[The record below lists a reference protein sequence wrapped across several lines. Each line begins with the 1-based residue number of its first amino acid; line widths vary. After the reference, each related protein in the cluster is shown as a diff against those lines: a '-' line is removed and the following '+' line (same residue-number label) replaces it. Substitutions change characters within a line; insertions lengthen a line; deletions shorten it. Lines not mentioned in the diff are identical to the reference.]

1 MSGAA
6 VRPDTMTPK
15 ERVLG
20 CLQGTKIDRLPSA
33 PLVLNHCSR
42 VTGVTVSQFNSNAEV
57 MGKAQVAAWK
67 RYGYDIPLMFTT
79 TSTVAEAMGTELFFP
94 EDDAPWVEHPIV
106 EDSANIGKVKVA
118 DPWKDGRL
126 PVYLNAAK
134 HVLAEIGDQVFVG
147 CIFAAPFTTSAHLRG
162 TETLIRETYKNPG
175 LVNELLELSTRSA
188 LAIIDALA
196 EIGVVPVI
204 VEPVAS
210 ASLISPRQFEK
221 FAMPHLTAIINRAH
235 EKGIPICLHICG
247 KTTPIIELMAATG
260 AEILSIDQIDM
271 ALAKK
276 LAGNKACL
284 LGNVKPAE
292 TMLKGTPDSVMAEV
306 KEIIE
311 AAGDSPRG
319 LIVSTGCETPFNAPP
334 ENIHAVMTA
343 TRMYGQ
349 C

>member
-1 MSGAA
+1 MNAA
-6 VRPDTMTPK
+6 VMQDTMTPK

-42 VTGVTVSQFNSNAEV
+42 VTGVPVSKFNSDAEV

-79 TSTVAEAMGTELFFP
+79 TSSVAEAMGTQLFFP
-94 EDDAPWVEHPIV
+94 EDDAPWVEHPIA
-106 EDSANIGKVKVA
+106 ENPANVDKIKVA

-134 HVLAEIGDQVFVG
+134 HVVSEIGEQVFVG
-147 CIFAAPFTTSAHLRG
+147 CIYAAPFTTASHLRG
-162 TETLIRETYKNPG
+162 TEPFIRETYKNPG
-175 LVNELLELSTRSA
+175 LVNELLELSKLSA
-188 LAIIDALA
+188 LNMIDALA

-204 VEPVAS
+204 VDPVAS
-210 ASLISPRQFEK
+210 SSLISPKQFEK
-221 FAMPHLTAIINRAH
+221 FAMPHINEIVARAH
-235 EKGIPICLHICG
+235 AKGLPICLHICG
-247 KTTPIIELMAATG
+247 ISQPIIELMAETG
-260 AEILSIDQIDM
+260 ADILSIDRIDM
-271 ALAKK
+271 KVAKNLVGHK
-276 LAGNKACL
+276 TCL

-292 TMLKGTPDSVMAEV
+292 SMLKGTPESIMAEV

-319 LIVSTGCETPFNAPP
+319 FIVSTGCETPFNAPP
-334 ENIHAVMTA
+334 ENIDAVMTG
-343 TRMYGQ
+343 TRLYGQ
-349 C
+349 R

>member
-1 MSGAA
+1 MSET
-6 VRPDTMTPK
+6 VRQDTMTPK

-33 PLVLNHCSR
+33 PLILNHCSR
-42 VTGVTVSQFNSNAEV
+42 VTGVPISKFNCDAEV

-94 EDDAPWVEHPIV
+94 EDDAPWVEHPIM
-106 EDSANIGKVKVA
+106 EDAANIDKIKVA
-118 DPWKDGRL
+118 EPWKDGRL

-134 HVLAEIGDQVFVG
+134 HVLAEIGEQVFVG
-147 CIFAAPFTTSAHLRG
+147 CIFAAPFTTSSHLRG
-162 TETLIRETYKNPG
+162 TETFIRETYKNPG
-175 LVNELLELSTRSA
+175 LVNELLALSKASA
-188 LAIIDALA
+188 LAMIDALA

-221 FAMPHLTAIINRAH
+221 FAMPQLTDIVNRAH

-260 AEILSIDQIDM
+260 ADILSIDQIDM
-271 ALAKK
+271 TVAKN
-276 LAGNKACL
+276 LVGSKACL
-284 LGNVKPAE
+284 LGNVKPTD
-292 TMLKGTPDSVMAEV
+292 TMLKGTPATVMAEV
-306 KEIIE
+306 KEII
-311 AAGDSPRG
+311 ACAGDSPRG

-334 ENIHAVMTA
+334 ENIDALMQA
-343 TRMYGQ
+343 TRLYGQ
-349 C
+349 R

>member
-1 MSGAA
+1 MS
-6 VRPDTMTPK
+6 VSVKPDTMTPK

-42 VTGVTVSQFNSNAEV
+42 VTGVTVSQFNSDAKL
-57 MGKAQVAAWK
+57 MGEAQVAAWK

-94 EDDAPWVEHPIV
+94 ADDAPWVEHPVV
-106 EDSANIGKVKVA
+106 EDTKNIDKVKVA
-118 DPWKDGRL
+118 DPWQDGRL

-134 HVLAEIGDQVFVG
+134 HVVQEIGEQVFVG
-147 CIFAAPFTTSAHLRG
+147 CIFAAPFTTASHLRG
-162 TETLIRETYKNPG
+162 TEMFIRETYKNPA
-175 LVNELLELSTRSA
+175 LVNELLDLAKASA
-188 LAIIDALA
+188 LAMIDALA

-204 VEPVAS
+204 VDPVAS

-221 FAMPHLTAIINRAH
+221 FAMPRINDIVAH
-235 EKGIPICLHICG
+235 THARGLPICLHICG
-247 KTTPIIELMAATG
+247 KTTPIIELMGETG
-260 AEILSIDQIDM
+260 ADILSIDIIDM
-271 ALAKK
+271 ELTKK
-276 LAGNKACL
+276 LVGSKTCL

-292 TMLKGTPDSVMAEV
+292 TMLKGTPAKVMAEV
-306 KEIIE
+306 QEIIQS
-311 AAGDSPRG
+311 AGDSPRG

-334 ENIHAVMTA
+334 ANIDAVMTA
-343 TRMYGQ
+343 TRLYGQ